1 MTEDFDKM
9 FYKML
14 LDESVDF
21 RLELT
26 KELFRFKGFPKID
39 EEEMAMLSRRT
50 VEFLRFNTSPITPQ
64 LLEIEREAEILEK
77 VLELK
82 VRKRNEI

>member
-1 MTEDFDKM
+1 MNFDKL

-21 RLELT
+21 RLEVT

-39 EEEMAMLSRRT
+39 TEEIAMLSRRT
-50 VEFLRFNTSPITPQ
+50 VEFLEFNIAPITPQ
-64 LLEIEREAEILEK
+64 LLKIEREAEILEK
-77 VLELK
+77 VLKEVEK
-82 VRKRNEI
+82 P

>member
-1 MTEDFDKM
+1 MNFDKL

-21 RLELT
+21 RLEVT

-39 EEEMAMLSRRT
+39 TEEIAMLSRRT
-50 VEFLRFNTSPITPQ
+50 VEFLEFNIAPITLQ
-64 LLEIEREAEILEK
+64 LLKIEREAEILEK
-77 VLELK
+77 VLKEVEK
-82 VRKRNEI
+82 P